1 MMAKILSQIPTVTS
15 GLWVARAVENG
26 AESPRAG
33 HVSMDSGCKFLENAV
48 NYYFILS
55 SAACFPERKRLMQS
69 DPVLLLRFHL
79 ILCLM
84 LTRLGNSSK

>member
-26 AESPRAG
+26 QKVLELVMSPWTQDG
-33 HVSMDSGCKFLENAV
+33 SLENAV

-55 SAACFPERKRLMQS
+55 SAACFPERGRDLCKVTQFC
-69 DPVLLLRFHL
+69 PTQFHL

-84 LTRLGNSSK
+84 LTRLRKR